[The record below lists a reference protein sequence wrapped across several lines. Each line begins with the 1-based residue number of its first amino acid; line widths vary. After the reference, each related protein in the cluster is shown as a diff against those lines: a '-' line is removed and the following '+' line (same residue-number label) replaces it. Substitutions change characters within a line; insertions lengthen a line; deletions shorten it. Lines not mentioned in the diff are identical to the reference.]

1 VGIFMGMTMGGGM
14 FYSNLEALRG
24 LCAVLVALFHVTWTS
39 HLTNLAVV
47 ANGWVFVDLF
57 FVLSGFIMFQTYST
71 SLVNM
76 TQVKAFMI
84 KRFFRL
90 YPLHIT
96 TMASIFVLEVSREFI
111 IPAVTSIP
119 ANGYFQ
125 DGFGLSAILN
135 ILLLQGMGIS
145 DNAFFNVPSWSISVE
160 FWTYAFFAAVCL
172 CNIGSFLRV
181 IFMFLTGV
189 LCFTTLLIWNA
200 PHGIYTATEF
210 GFLRGVASFGLGGL
224 AWYAAKNTP
233 KIDTAILYILYFTTG
248 VALLVSLQFFDDNTS
263 WNALA
268 PSLFAV
274 VIFLFAKDQDEVR
287 SIVQLALTN
296 RLFVTVGT
304 YSYSIYMV
312 HTSVL
317 AVCNFAMRRVSDAS
331 SVTPGT
337 KFEVPLWIGDAGILA
352 YLFVVILISAVTY
365 RWIERPWRNYGKD
378 LALGYTEGER
388 MKWALSMRPLKPNS
402 QVNMR

>member
-1 VGIFMGMTMGGGM
+1 M
-14 FYSNLEALRG
+14 EALRG
-24 LCAVLVALFHVTWTS
+24 LCAVFVALFHVTWTS
-39 HLTNLAVV
+39 HLTNVALV

-57 FVLSGFIMFQTYST
+57 FVLSGFIMFQTHST

-111 IPAVTSIP
+111 VPAVTSIP
-119 ANGYFQ
+119 VNGYFQ

-145 DNAFFNVPSWSISVE
+145 DSAFFNVPSWSISVE
-160 FWTYAFFAAVCL
+160 FWTYALFAAVCL
-172 CNIGSFLRV
+172 RNIGNFPRV
-181 IFMFLTGV
+181 IVLFLTGV
-189 LCFTTLLIWNA
+189 LCFTILLIWNA

-224 AWYAAKNTP
+224 AWYAARNTP
-233 KIDTAILYILYFTTG
+233 KIGISILYILYCATG
-248 VALLVSLQFFDDNTS
+248 TALLAYLQFFDDNTS

-268 PSLFAV
+268 PCLFAL

-287 SIVQLALTN
+287 SILQRALENRILLA
-296 RLFVTVGT
+296 VGT
-304 YSYSIYMV
+304 WSYSIYMV
-312 HTSVL
+312 HASVL

-331 SVTPGT
+331 IVTSGT
-337 KFEVPLWIGDAGILA
+337 KFGVPLWIGDVGILV
-352 YLFVVILISAVTY
+352 YLSLVILISVVTY
-365 RWIERPWRNYGKD
+365 RWIERPWRNYGKE
-378 LALGYTEGER
+378 LASGYTKGER
-388 MKWALSMRPLKPNS
+388 MKWTLSMRPLKPS
-402 QVNMR
+402 ARVNTR